1 MVVEQLREWFDG
13 GDLITFIAAVVAAVL
28 SVWSVRR
35 QGRLDRENLQL
46 QERMARIEEAR
57 RAEEIARTTQADL
70 RIEPRGPIPNA
81 SAHSLVVTNI
91 GGATARDIDVDSLIS
106 RPTGKSPVQMN
117 SPYPVA
123 SIHPGDRITSYVYVT
138 WGIGLPFEA
147 TVSWTDPRGRQT
159 KTQTLTPVEP

>member
-57 RAEEIARTTQADL
+57 RAEEIAGL
-70 RIEPRGPIPNA
+70 R
-81 SAHSLVVTNI
+81 
-91 GGATARDIDVDSLIS
+91 
-106 RPTGKSPVQMN
+106 K
-117 SPYPVA
+117 
-123 SIHPGDRITSYVYVT
+123 
-138 WGIGLPFEA
+138 
-147 TVSWTDPRGRQT
+147 
-159 KTQTLTPVEP
+159 LTYG